1 MLAWSAYRVHHC
13 LQRIGSVQALS
24 QLLCQ
29 ISKSFSGVMGDVLG
43 SQVKIL
49 MFGTFM
55 TVLSKPFF
63 AASQLVYTGFGA
75 AACLWCIT
83 VGKLLDRV
91 SKGFREAPTKALISQ
106 TAQSVGEAA
115 DSAFSAFQ
123 PAQP

>member
-1 MLAWSAYRVHHC
+1 
-13 LQRIGSVQALS
+13 
-24 QLLCQ
+24 
-29 ISKSFSGVMGDVLG
+29 MGDILG

-55 TVLSKPFF
+55 TVLSKPLF

-106 TAQSVGEAA
+106 TAHSVGEAA
-115 DSAFSAFQ
+115 DSAFSTS
-123 PAQP
+123 PACRAMA

>member
-1 MLAWSAYRVHHC
+1 M
-13 LQRIGSVQALS
+13 QALS

-29 ISKSFSGVMGDVLG
+29 LSKSFSGVMGDLLG

-49 MFGTFM
+49 IFGTAM
-55 TVLSKPFF
+55 TALSKPLF
-63 AASQLVYTGFGA
+63 AVSQLIFTGFGG

-106 TAQSVGEAA
+106 TARQANEAA
-115 DSAFSAFQ
+115 DSAFSAHQ
-123 PAQP
+123 LCCSSPHSCSSIRVS